1 MILTN
6 VFGEVIA
13 VVFII
18 LIIGG
23 SILYIIKAK
32 KNGVKCIGCPDAKT
46 CNTKNLKKL
55 CSEELKK
62 INNHN
67 EGQE

>member
-6 VFGEVIA
+6 LIGETIA
-13 VVFII
+13 IAII
-18 LIIGG
+18 VLIIGS

-55 CSEELKK
+55 CSQQIKEISNQKK
-62 INNHN
+62 
-67 EGQE
+67 

>member
-6 VFGEVIA
+6 LFGEVIA

-23 SILYIIKAK
+23 SILYIIRAK
-32 KNGVKCIGCPDAKT
+32 RNGVKCIGCPDAKT
-46 CNTKNLKKL
+46 CSNKKL
-55 CSEELKK
+55 KECCLEEVRRV
-62 INNHN
+62 INKD
-67 EGQE
+67 E